1 MPARMPQVSL
11 PEWLSFL
18 EASALGAPLWHW
30 LVLALGVP
38 VALTVGWL
46 VARLLLGVLRRV
58 AARTA
63 ATWDDELVA
72 LLAGPVRFG
81 AFAVALR
88 SLYELVRLEGRP
100 QVLAAAGGRVLFGIS
115 LAYFAWKLVDLAVR
129 AIEKRSQ
136 AESVDAQAARG
147 IRTRAQVIGQV
158 LHVAVVIVA
167 IGLVLVQFD
176 VVRSLGVSV
185 LASAGAASLVLGL
198 AAQRSLGSVFAGLQ
212 LSFTQP
218 VRVGDVVVV
227 ENEWGTVEEIRL
239 TYALVQLW
247 DERRLVV
254 PLTTFLDRPFVNW
267 TRKPSDLV
275 GIVLLFVDYTA
286 DVAAIR
292 AEMLRFLE
300 AHPAWNKRVGRCIV
314 FDCTERTVQLRLTA
328 SAEVTKVF
336 DLRAELREHMLAWI
350 RAQAGGAWLPRT
362 RVEDGGAVRAGAGVD
377 GPDGGRAPVSG
388 PAAGA
393 AAQAAPR

>member
-1 MPARMPQVSL
+1 MPQVSL
-11 PEWLSFL
+11 PEWLAFL
-18 EASALGAPLWHW
+18 EASALGAPAWHW
-30 LVLALGVP
+30 LFLVLAVPLAYVTGRLVGTALVGVF
-38 VALTVGWL
+38 
-46 VARLLLGVLRRV
+46 RRI
-58 AARTA
+58 AAKTSA
-63 ATWDDELVA
+63 SWDDELVA
-72 LLAGPVRFG
+72 LLGGPVRFG

-88 SLYELVRLEGRP
+88 SLYELVHLTGRP
-100 QVLAAAGGRVLFGIS
+100 QTIAAATGRVLFGIS
-115 LAYFAWKLVDLAVR
+115 LAYFVWKLVDLAVR

-136 AESVDAQAARG
+136 AEAVDAHAARG
-147 IRTRAQVIGQV
+147 LRTRAQVIGQV
-158 LHVAVVIVA
+158 LHVVVVVMA

-227 ENEWGTVEEIRL
+227 DNEWGTVEEIRL

-275 GIVLLFVDYTA
+275 GVVFLFVDYGA

-292 AEMLRFLE
+292 AEMMRFLE
-300 AHPAWNKRVGRCIV
+300 AHPAWNKRVARCIV
-314 FDCTERTVQLRLTA
+314 FDCTERAVQLRLTA
-328 SAEVTKVF
+328 SADVTKVF
-336 DLRAELREHMLAWI
+336 DLRAELREHMLAWL
-350 RAQAGGAWLPRT
+350 RQQHGGAWLPRA
-362 RVEDGGAVRAGAGVD
+362 RVEDAASGRGAVVA
-377 GPDGGRAPVSG
+377 SG
-388 PAAGA
+388 
-393 AAQAAPR
+393 